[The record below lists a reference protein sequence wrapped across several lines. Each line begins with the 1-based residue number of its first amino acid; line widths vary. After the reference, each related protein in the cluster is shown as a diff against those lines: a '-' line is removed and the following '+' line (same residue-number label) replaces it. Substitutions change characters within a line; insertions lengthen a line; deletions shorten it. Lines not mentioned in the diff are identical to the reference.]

1 MSTGYCERRKRLYYW
16 FFVEYRAQNINYRK
30 YYRASE
36 GTRKWGW
43 VFSNFSTVGGALLL
57 ILIGGILT
65 GEIGSWAT
73 LVSFALSALVAAS
86 SYINSS
92 ANFYERSNVYY
103 NAGQI
108 HHNLF
113 SEMDH
118 LVKVRLPDQ
127 TADLDQ
133 IEKNC
138 RELISRK
145 NELNES
151 TPQLPDKWYEKLR
164 RERDVDWEPNSLEEI
179 RDGVWDFTTGDK
191 KSSTG
196 IAARIRSRIPL
207 IDTEL

>member
-1 MSTGYCERRKRLYYW
+1 MGAEYCGKRRRLYNW
-16 FFVEYRAQNINYRK
+16 FFVKYRAQNINYRK
-30 YYRASE
+30 YYRASK

-43 VFSNFSTVGGALLL
+43 LFSNISTVGGALLL

-65 GEIGSWAT
+65 GEVGSWAT
-73 LVSFALSALVAAS
+73 RVSFALSALVAAS

-127 TADLDQ
+127 SEDLDQ
-133 IEKNC
+133 IERDCKD
-138 RELISRK
+138 LISRK
-145 NELNES
+145 DELNEA
-151 TPQLPDKWYEKLR
+151 TPQISDKWYEKLKY
-164 RERDVDWEPNSLEEI
+164 ERDVDWKPPSLEEI
-179 RDGVWDFTTGDK
+179 HDGIYDFTDGD
-191 KSSTG
+191 G
-196 IAARIRSRIPL
+196 
-207 IDTEL
+207 